1 MLSLTVKTGEAI
13 AIGNSAVVKVVD
25 KSGQRVRL
33 IVATRRSNPVKII
46 PTGIIPPRFAFGLTA
61 KQTLA
66 TDTNSQILL
75 PFA

>member
-13 AIGNSAVVKVVD
+13 AIGKLAYVKVVD

-33 IVATRRSNPVKII
+33 IVATPHSNQVRIVP
-46 PTGIIPPRFAFGLTA
+46 PGIVPPKFDRGLTRKGTGL
-61 KQTLA
+61 KQL
-66 TDTNSQILL
+66 LL